1 MGRGVVIPA
10 LAAAALACPPAA
22 EAAYVLGRQE
32 WSVLS
37 AAGKIGWA
45 TGFVDGALSPLDAP
59 GDPRRRR
66 LLRCL
71 AELGVSGAE
80 VAGLVE
86 DGYGDERNAGLPAA
100 AVAWSRLGAMCPG
113 RVGRRGGGT
122 GLRPLDP

>member
-1 MGRGVVIPA
+1 MGRGVVIPV

-22 EAAYVLGRQE
+22 DAAYVTGRQE

-45 TGFVDGALSPLDAP
+45 TGFVDGALSPLDGPA
-59 GDPRRRR
+59 DPRRRR

-86 DGYGDERNAGLPAA
+86 DGYGDDRNAGLPAA
-100 AVAWSRLGAMCPG
+100 AVAWSGLRAMCPG
-113 RVGRRGGGT
+113 RVGRRGGRT

>member
-1 MGRGVVIPA
+1 MGRGVVTPM
-10 LAAAALACPPAA
+10 LAAAVVLAGAA
-22 EAAYVLGRQE
+22 AADAAYVDGRQE

-37 AAGKIGWA
+37 AAGKIAWA
-45 TGFVDGALSPLDAP
+45 TGFVDGALSPLDGP

-86 DGYGDERNAGLPAA
+86 DGYRDDRNAGLPAA
-100 AVAWSRLGAMCPG
+100 AVAWSKLHAMCPG

-122 GLRPLDP
+122 PAPDP